1 MVDSISL
8 IGIYLASHCPRLMI
22 ASHTELDRV
31 RTHMLSV

>member
-8 IGIYLASHCPRLMI
+8 IGLYLASHCSCLMI

-31 RTHMLSV
+31 RTHRLSV